1 LLEAGKKVTI
11 RKLLQRSKVVAVKVH
26 MHIAPNALLQF
37 ASLALVAACAS
48 GDSIDQRYAPAASE
62 AQHSLQCG
70 PGRVAVCVEVNCDP
84 SDYVC
89 AEQRDLR
96 GLFEPRNHE

>member
-1 LLEAGKKVTI
+1 
-11 RKLLQRSKVVAVKVH
+11 
-26 MHIAPNALLQF
+26 MNIAPNALLQL

-48 GDSIDQRYAPAASE
+48 GDSVDKRYAPVVSE
-62 AQHSLQCG
+62 EQHSLQCG
-70 PGRVAVCVEVNCDP
+70 RGRVAVCVEVNCEP

-89 AEQRDLR
+89 AEKRDLR